1 MTNEEIYLRSA
12 EGSKTVL
19 MSGHFYKV
27 THTNGLEGQN
37 AYMIFAHALGKI
49 YTIELIQYPNLTWA
63 YHIEDR
69 EDNLI
74 CDSRI
79 TETYYP
85 SFYQVQQIALQK
97 ILEYRKKELSLP
109 MS

>member
-1 MTNEEIYLRSA
+1 MTNEEIYFRSA
-12 EGSKTVL
+12 DGPKTVL
-19 MSGHFYKV
+19 MSGNRYKV
-27 THTNGLEGQN
+27 THKDGLEGQN
-37 AYMIFAHALGKI
+37 AYMIFAHALDKVFI
-49 YTIELIQYPNLTWA
+49 IELIQYPNYTWA

-79 TETYYP
+79 TGTYYP

-97 ILEYRKKELSLP
+97 LLQYRKKELSLP
-109 MS
+109 LS